1 MLGWWVLSGEIS
13 TSAAAALMLASG
25 ISLLSQL
32 CSPGGTPAWASSALA
47 KHSATAAAEELLCSI
62 PDVCVLHWWKDP
74 HLLCSP
80 LGLINGVI
88 YRLAD

>member
-1 MLGWWVLSGEIS
+1 
-13 TSAAAALMLASG
+13 MLASG
-25 ISLLSQL
+25 VFPARPAVLSLE
-32 CSPGGTPAWASSALA
+32 AALRE
-47 KHSATAAAEELLCSI
+47 HRPLWQSTRRGPLLCSI

>member
-1 MLGWWVLSGEIS
+1 MLGLWVLFGGGLHPCSSDAGLRYVPC
-13 TSAAAALMLASG
+13 SASCALA
-25 ISLLSQL
+25 
-32 CSPGGTPAWASSALA
+32 GGTPAWVLSSLA
-47 KHSATAAAEELLCSI
+47 KHLAVAAAEGLLCSI

-74 HLLCSP
+74 HVLCSP

>member
-1 MLGWWVLSGEIS
+1 MLGLWVLFGGGPDWGSPGAGLGYFPCS
-13 TSAAAALMLASG
+13 ASCALAGGSPACLSSSLAKYPAAAA
-25 ISLLSQL
+25 
-32 CSPGGTPAWASSALA
+32 
-47 KHSATAAAEELLCSI
+47 AEGLLCSV